1 MNINEKVRNFIESN
15 LLAFDDDLTIEDD
28 DNIFESGFVDSSV
41 AMQLV
46 IFVEEEFN
54 IQVTDEDLD
63 LVNFSSINRLVQF
76 INRKNS
82 NRILPESNMKIN

>member
-1 MNINEKVRNFIESN
+1 MDINERVRDFIESN

-28 DNIFESGFVDSSV
+28 ENIFETGFVDSSV

-54 IQVTDEDLD
+54 IQVMDDDLD
-63 LVNFSSINRLVQF
+63 LINFSTINRLVQF

-82 NRILPESNMKIN
+82 N

>member
-1 MNINEKVRNFIESN
+1 MSQIALRKSLLNINEIIRDFFMEN

-63 LVNFSSINRLVQF
+63 LVNFSTINRLVQF
-76 INRKNS
+76 VNRKNS
-82 NRILPESNMKIN
+82 N